1 MKAKIKN
8 MGLKVIQ
15 ITFGSAHFAAQT
27 SADLIALTEATL
39 VHKHCGTTIDFVMN
53 HRRAQTKLHQMQIKD
68 RFIKIQPGSKS
79 VTSETI

>member
-8 MGLKVIQ
+8 MGMKVIQ

-27 SADLIALTEATL
+27 TADVIAFTEAKII
-39 VHKHCGTTIDFVMN
+39 HKHCGTTVDFVMS

-68 RFIKIQPGSKS
+68 KFIKIQGSKS